1 MLSKCFEYFI
11 LNVYRVIEFIEYLL
25 MLIISFYILCNNVY
39 LSNGCF
45 NFINNNEDVNYIEVI
60 IIIELIKCRK
70 YRKMIDFSC
79 IMYML

>member
-1 MLSKCFEYFI
+1 
-11 LNVYRVIEFIEYLL
+11 

-70 YRKMIDFSC
+70 YRKW
-79 IMYML
+79 